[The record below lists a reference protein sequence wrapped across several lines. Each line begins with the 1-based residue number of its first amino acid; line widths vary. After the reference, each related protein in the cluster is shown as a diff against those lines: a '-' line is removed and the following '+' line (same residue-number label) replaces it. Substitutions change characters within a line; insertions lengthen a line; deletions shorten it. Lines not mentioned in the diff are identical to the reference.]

1 MTEKEFKENGTDTR
15 KELRPGRVLMTL
27 GLILVLGAG
36 GITAYNLWDESR
48 AETAS
53 EEVLAEL
60 LPEIPVKNEETPAA
74 DGRPAAEQ
82 PKPVPM
88 WVLNPDLQMPEVM
101 VNGDA
106 YIGTVEIPSL
116 SLTLPVMSDW
126 DYTKLKTAPCRYA
139 GSAYHDDLVICAHNY
154 RKHFSRIKWMNSG
167 DAVNF
172 TDTDGN
178 VFRYTVADVE
188 VLNPTATEAMT
199 SGDWD
204 LTLFTCTTGGQTRF
218 ALRCDRLEQ

>member
-1 MTEKEFKENGTDTR
+1 
-15 KELRPGRVLMTL
+15 
-27 GLILVLGAG
+27 
-36 GITAYNLWDESR
+36 
-48 AETAS
+48 
-53 EEVLAEL
+53 
-60 LPEIPVKNEETPAA
+60 
-74 DGRPAAEQ
+74 
-82 PKPVPM
+82 
-88 WVLNPDLQMPEVM
+88 
-101 VNGDA
+101 
-106 YIGTVEIPSL
+106 
-116 SLTLPVMSDW
+116 MSDW
-126 DYTKLKTAPCRYA
+126 DYTKLKKAPCRYA

-178 VFRYTVADVE
+178 VFHYAVADVE
-188 VLNPTATEAMT
+188 VLNPMATEAMT

>member
-1 MTEKEFKENGTDTR
+1 MTEKELNDNGTDTR

-27 GLILVLGAG
+27 GLLLVLGAG

-48 AETAS
+48 AEAAS
-53 EEVLAEL
+53 EQVLTEL
-60 LPEIPVKNEETPAA
+60 LPEIPAVDHSDPGQEEA
-74 DGRPAAEQ
+74 
-82 PKPVPM
+82 KPIPM
-88 WVLNPDLQMPEVM
+88 WVLNPDLPMPEIM
-101 VNGDA
+101 IDGDA

-126 DYTKLKTAPCRYA
+126 DYTKLKKAPCRYA
-139 GSAYHDDLVICAHNY
+139 GSAYRDDLVICAHNY

-167 DAVNF
+167 DVVNF

-178 VFRYTVADVE
+178 VFHYTVADVE
-188 VLNPTATEAMT
+188 VLNPMATEAMT

>member
-1 MTEKEFKENGTDTR
+1 MENGTAPQ

-48 AETAS
+48 AEAAS
-53 EEVLAEL
+53 EEVLTEL
-60 LPEIPVKNEETPAA
+60 LTEIPVAETKTA

-188 VLNPTATEAMT
+188 VLNPMATEAMI

>member
-1 MTEKEFKENGTDTR
+1 MTEKEFNGNGTDAR

-27 GLILVLGAG
+27 GLLLVLGAG

-48 AETAS
+48 AEAAS

-60 LPEIPVKNEETPAA
+60 LPEIPVTETAA
-74 DGRPAAEQ
+74 TGGRLAAEQ

>member
-1 MTEKEFKENGTDTR
+1 MTEKELNDNGTDTR

-27 GLILVLGAG
+27 GLLLVLGAG

-48 AETAS
+48 AEAAS
-53 EEVLAEL
+53 ENVLAEL
-60 LPEIPVKNEETPAA
+60 LPEIPVKETEGA
-74 DGRPAAEQ
+74 DGKTAEA
-82 PKPVPM
+82 KPVPA
-88 WVLNPDLQMPEVM
+88 WVLNPDLSMPEVM
-101 VNGDA
+101 IDGEA
-106 YIGTVEIPSL
+106 YIGTVEIPSF

-126 DYTKLKTAPCRYA
+126 DYAKLKTAPCRYS
-139 GSAYHDDLVICAHNY
+139 GSAYHDDMVICAHNY
-154 RKHFSRIKWMNSG
+154 RKHFSRIKWMHPG
-167 DAVNF
+167 EAVNF

-178 VFRYTVADVE
+178 VFRYTVADIE
-188 VLNPTATEAMT
+188 VLNPMATEAMT